1 MPGIDAVTEVRP
13 VVACVDGSRTTPAT
27 VDLAAAEAVRH
38 RAPLLI
44 AHVWPGRYTG
54 VFRSRGAVA
63 SPADGR
69 RLLDVS
75 AQRAQLGSPDL
86 PVSTELLDGGAAD
99 MLTRLSGRAQLIV
112 VAHRDDALTRVS
124 WGSTAAYLA
133 HYGACPVLVHRGAAP
148 SAGPVV
154 VAASARPTGATT
166 LGYAFAEAAMRGS
179 SLVAVHMWTRRGS
192 EDGPRPAVVAGGY
205 SVERRE
211 AERAL
216 AEALAGWAAPY
227 PHVPIDRLAVPDLDM
242 GYTIE
247 RASQRGRL
255 LVAGIGRHG
264 RFAEWLYGS
273 AGPSRTA
280 VRVVAC
286 PVVLVPGG
294 VAGRS
299 SGAGLRWPGRGRSSL
314 TSPS

>member
-69 RLLDVS
+69 RLLDVT
-75 AQRAQLGSPDL
+75 ARRAQLSSPDL

-99 MLTRLSGRAQLIV
+99 MLTELSRRAQLIV
-112 VAHRDDALTRVS
+112 VAHRDDVLTRVS
-124 WGSTAAYLA
+124 WGSTTAYLA
-133 HYGACPVLVHRGAAP
+133 HYGACPVLVHRGAVP
-148 SAGPVV
+148 TKTGPVV
-154 VAASARPTGATT
+154 VAVSARPSGAAT
-166 LGYAFAEAAMRGS
+166 LGYAFAEAAMRGAA
-179 SLVAVHMWTRRGS
+179 LVAVHMWTRQGS
-192 EDGPRPAVVAGGY
+192 EDGPAPAVVAGGY
-205 SVERRE
+205 AVERRE
-211 AERAL
+211 ADRTL
-216 AEALAGWAAPY
+216 AEALACWTARYPY
-227 PHVPIDRLAVPDLDM
+227 VPIERLVVHDLDM

-247 RASQRGRL
+247 RASRRGRL

-264 RFAEWLYGS
+264 RFAESLYGS
-273 AGPSRTA
+273 AGPSRSA
-280 VRVVAC
+280 LGAVAC
-286 PVVLVPGG
+286 PVVLVPAGWQAGEPVPAYGG
-294 VAGRS
+294 PVA
-299 SGAGLRWPGRGRSSL
+299 ADPG
-314 TSPS
+314 